1 MIEEK
6 GYLID
11 SGYKGKISEED
22 TEKEMLFPTE
32 EEYKEYIFELENQR
46 NHDSL

>member
-6 GYLID
+6 GYTID
-11 SGYKGKISEED
+11 CGYKGKINEED
-22 TEKEMLFPTE
+22 IEKEILFPTE

-46 NHDSL
+46 NKYAL